1 MPSEAKPQQTEAP
14 VDAPVELQ
22 AFLRLITGNEEG
34 FSLGEPWKYSEDAL
48 AVVVPILRPDA
59 PDREYITMY
68 EVLKELD
75 IKDTGSIN
83 VVELQ
88 SKVDKPIFVRAG
100 TIFTGKTQSR
110 AAQNSG
116 VYQKGTINID
126 VKCVH
131 QSHGIS
137 RGAKMEFGDIA
148 PPSVTMN
155 LMSQA
160 DQRRV
165 WNSVHK
171 FTRGGT
177 GHGETGRDYGGPFT
191 PIRDIQDDM
200 DMSAYR
206 EDFERLRAQGLIED
220 EDEDEDD
227 PLIGANFIGYM
238 TTEPEPEP
246 EPRRIRAH
254 HRRTMGLMRGPRI
267 GAARPPQ
274 HRRVRDSPEN
284 IRSDDLL
291 GHLKKRDEGR
301 ALLDEMMQK
310 VPLFDGQAGA
320 VLFNP
325 VGVVAVECFDHPESW
340 KAIKKEVI
348 EKLGNKIMKE
358 QAEHLFELQQD
369 KIPTF
374 LDKFIDKL
382 TNHKERTI
390 RKDSFTETRIIVGD
404 GLVGEYTIVLGRVV
418 HVLLTRDVN
427 GK

>member
-1 MPSEAKPQQTEAP
+1 MPSESKPQQSEAAP

-22 AFLRLITGNEEG
+22 AFLRLITGSEEG

-59 PDREYITMY
+59 PDREYTTMY
-68 EVLKELD
+68 EVLKELN
-75 IKDTGSIN
+75 IKDTGNID

-88 SKVDKPIFVRAG
+88 SKVDQPIFVRAG
-100 TIFTGKTQSR
+100 TIFTGSTQSR

-126 VKCVH
+126 VRCVH
-131 QSHGIS
+131 QTHFIS

-148 PPSVTMN
+148 PPSVTQM

-160 DQRRV
+160 DQRQV
-165 WNSVHK
+165 WNSVHRYTK
-171 FTRGGT
+171 GGGIEEGFRGPFIDAIRPGQIRGIPDDDDNDDPEIGGFIGFMQTDPPRPPPRQIYHMRRSGFHT
-177 GHGETGRDYGGPFT
+177 GPGGPVYGASPKGT
-191 PIRDIQDDM
+191 APRPDDM
-200 DMSAYR
+200 
-206 EDFERLRAQGLIED
+206 
-220 EDEDEDD
+220 
-227 PLIGANFIGYM
+227 
-238 TTEPEPEP
+238 
-246 EPRRIRAH
+246 RR
-254 HRRTMGLMRGPRI
+254 
-267 GAARPPQ
+267 
-274 HRRVRDSPEN
+274 

-291 GHLKKRDEGR
+291 GHLQKRDEGR
-301 ALLDEMMQK
+301 SLLDEMMQK

-320 VLFNP
+320 VLFGTA
-325 VGVVAVECFDHPESW
+325 GVVAIECFDHPDSW
-340 KAIKKEVI
+340 ASIKREVI
-348 EKLGNKIMKE
+348 EKLGDKIMKE
-358 QAEHLFELQQD
+358 QAENLFELKEE

-382 TNHKERTI
+382 SDYKERTI

-404 GLVGEYTIVLGRVV
+404 GIVGEYTIVLGHVI

>member
-1 MPSEAKPQQTEAP
+1 MPSESKPQQTEEVP

-22 AFLRLITGNEEG
+22 AFLKLITGKEEG

-75 IKDTGSIN
+75 IKDTGSIS

-88 SKVDKPIFVRAG
+88 SKVDKPVFVRAG
-100 TIFTGKTQSR
+100 TIFTGSTQSR

-116 VYQKGTINID
+116 VYQKGTVNIN
-126 VKCVH
+126 VRCVH
-131 QSHGIS
+131 QTHGIS
-137 RGAKMEFGDIA
+137 PGAKMGFGDIA
-148 PPSVTMN
+148 PPSVTQM
-155 LMSQA
+155 LMAQA
-160 DQRRV
+160 EQREV
-165 WNSVHK
+165 WNSVHN
-171 FTRGGT
+171 FTSRGGT
-177 GHGETGRDYGGPFT
+177 GSR
-191 PIRDIQDDM
+191 IRDIQDYADM
-200 DMSAYR
+200 GAY
-206 EDFERLRAQGLIED
+206 DD
-220 EDEDEDD
+220 DDD
-227 PLIGANFIGYM
+227 PLIGADFIGYM
-238 TTEPEPEP
+238 ETDPPSP
-246 EPRRIRAH
+246 PPRQIYHLRRSGQH
-254 HRRTMGLMRGPRI
+254 TGPGGPVYGSSKGPTVHHPRNWHRRSRG
-267 GAARPPQ
+267 GT
-274 HRRVRDSPEN
+274 DD

-291 GHLKKRDEGR
+291 GHLKKRDEGK

-325 VGVVAVECFDHPESW
+325 VGVVAIECFDHPESW

-348 EKLGNKIMKE
+348 EKLGDKIMKE
-358 QAEHLFELQQD
+358 QAEHLFELQEE

-374 LDKFIDKL
+374 LDKFIEKL
-382 TNHKERTI
+382 TNYNERTI

-404 GLVGEYTIVLGRVV
+404 GLVGEYTIVLGNVV